1 MYSGYNLPRFW
12 EVEVCTITECY
23 GGEANQSSGP
33 TEENCFNRTD
43 VVKTELRENN
53 YYISVMAMISGNQG
67 ILIGLAVVATTWCS
81 SDTPYV
87 QCSIVSEQK
96 YL

>member
-12 EVEVCTITECY
+12 EVRVCTITECY
-23 GGEANQSSGP
+23 GGETNQSSGL

-53 YYISVMAMISGNQG
+53 YYISVIMAMVSSNFDWSETGNRPRSK
-67 ILIGLAVVATTWCS
+67 WF
-81 SDTPYV
+81 PW
-87 QCSIVSEQK
+87 
-96 YL
+96 